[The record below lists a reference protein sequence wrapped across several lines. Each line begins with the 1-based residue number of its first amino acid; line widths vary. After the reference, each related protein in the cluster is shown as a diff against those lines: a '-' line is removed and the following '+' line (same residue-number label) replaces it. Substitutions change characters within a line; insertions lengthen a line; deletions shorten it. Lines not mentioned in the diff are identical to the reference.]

1 MTEAKV
7 FYQLYMSEAEEGI
20 AVIPRKFISVHETEF
35 FNFCV
40 KECEYQWIKSFANKD
55 EPLIKATKRRR
66 NKIFRISKGNSRIAF
81 DTEEKAFQNLIYRK
95 KKQIAHLQ
103 RNLAIVGKFLSEV
116 KGKKVEDIPDHG
128 LYRVLPDTE
137 EIVREYFN
145 FD

>member
-1 MTEAKV
+1 MQNKI
-7 FYQLYMSEAEEGI
+7 FYRFCMSEAEEGI
-20 AVIPRKFISVHETEF
+20 ALIPKKFISVHETDY

-40 KECEYQWIKSFANKD
+40 NEYEYMHIKSFANKG
-55 EPLIKATKRRR
+55 EPLIKAAKRRG
-66 NKIFRISKGNSRIAF
+66 NKVFRISKGNSRIAF
-81 DTEEKAFQNLIYRK
+81 DSEEKAFQNLVYRK

-103 RNLAIVGKFLSEV
+103 RNLDVVKRFLSEV

-137 EIVREYFN
+137 DFIHEYFR